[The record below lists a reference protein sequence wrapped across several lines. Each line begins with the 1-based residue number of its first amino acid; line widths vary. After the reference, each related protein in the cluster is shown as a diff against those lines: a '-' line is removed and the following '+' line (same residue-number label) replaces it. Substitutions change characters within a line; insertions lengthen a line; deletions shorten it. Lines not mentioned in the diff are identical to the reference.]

1 MRIVAEC
8 AEAGQ
13 LVTFLGGSS
22 ITKLSHVR
30 AGVRVACWLFALWTA
45 GFL

>member
-1 MRIVAEC
+1 MRIIAEC

-13 LVTFLGGSS
+13 TLKNKVVALLQN
-22 ITKLSHVR
+22 LSHVK
-30 AGVRVACWLFALWTA
+30 AGVRVACWLFGLWKA